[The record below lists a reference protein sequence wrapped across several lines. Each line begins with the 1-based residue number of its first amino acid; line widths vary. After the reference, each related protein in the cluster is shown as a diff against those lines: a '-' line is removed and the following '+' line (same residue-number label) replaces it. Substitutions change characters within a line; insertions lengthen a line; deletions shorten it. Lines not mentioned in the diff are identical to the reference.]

1 MRSIK
6 TKLCSLGMAAA
17 MLLALAGCNLSTPS
31 SVGSIGGVD
40 IPAGV
45 YLLAQYDAYNTA
57 SALADLA
64 TGETAND
71 VKAVLKAECTGT
83 IGDEQVTATGEEY
96 IARLT
101 QRALE
106 YYAAVEQ
113 KFADLGA
120 TLEDAAMTTVQ
131 DSVDSL
137 WQTNGDL
144 YAANGIG
151 RQSVQ
156 AYLENAQKAS
166 TILTLTYGPEGSDPV
181 SDAEYTDF
189 LNNECYYIETVQL
202 PLVDYTTYT
211 MADDDQ
217 KSTIMDLAAACAEE
231 LNRTATGETAGS
243 AAVYEAASTY
253 VPQAMEALGAT
264 MESAEQAAYYVG
276 AQLYT
281 PDDLASYGGDGY
293 NNLTDP
299 LDAVALNQ
307 WTTIDLGTVVLA
319 ARRVDPLQTYTVED
333 LTGMYDLLTALKG
346 EELQNQFY
354 ADGAAM
360 EHALDEGAMRTYSAS
375 KIKKEV

>member
-71 VKAVLKAECTGT
+71 VSAVLRAECTGT
-83 IGDEQVTATGEEY
+83 IGDEEVTATGEEY

-101 QRALE
+101 LRALE

-166 TILTLTYGPEGSDPV
+166 TILTLTHGPEGSDPV

>member
-71 VKAVLKAECTGT
+71 VSAVLRAECTGT
-83 IGDEQVTATGEEY
+83 IGDEEVTATGEEY

-101 QRALE
+101 LRALE

-189 LNNECYYIETVQL
+189 LNNESYYIETVQL

>member
-71 VKAVLKAECTGT
+71 VSAVLRAECTGT
-83 IGDEQVTATGEEY
+83 IGDEEVTATGEEY

-101 QRALE
+101 LRALE

-360 EHALDEGAMRTYSAS
+360 EYALDEGAMRTYSAS

>member
-71 VKAVLKAECTGT
+71 VSAVLRAECTGT
-83 IGDEQVTATGEEY
+83 IGDEEVTATGEEY

-101 QRALE
+101 LRALE

-217 KSTIMDLAAACAEE
+217 KSTIVDLAAACAEE

-243 AAVYEAASTY
+243 AAVYEVASTY